1 MTIVQRAVK
10 RIAVVPAFNEE
21 PTVAGVLDLL
31 YPHVDEVIVI
41 DDGST
46 DDTRRVVEGWIPTH
60 SAARLLVHDHNR
72 GLSEAYYTAFSDLK
86 RRLHL
91 GEIGADDLVFTVDAD
106 GQHDLSVL
114 DQLEQTMLDERLDA
128 LLVRR
133 DLSTYP
139 RYKQLGNW
147 VMATW
152 ATIWAGSP
160 LPDVE
165 SGYRIFRVGALTHAL
180 EYYRGY
186 KYSETVEAAVVLKRL
201 GYVVRNDITVPVP
214 VYRSRTTMT
223 DVVIDLV
230 AMPRA
235 AWRATRPL
243 GPLGR
248 ARSLA
253 VPIATVT
260 APVLAALGVAAAVHR
275 RRRRR
280 TR

>member
-21 PTVAGVLDLL
+21 PTVVSVLDLL
-31 YPHVDEVIVI
+31 YSHVDEVIVV

-46 DDTRRVVEGWIPTH
+46 DATRAEVHRWLPEH
-60 SAARLLVHDHNR
+60 RAARLLVHDHNR

-114 DQLEQTMLDERLDA
+114 DRLERTMLDERLDA

-152 ATIWAGSP
+152 ATLWAGAA

-201 GYVVRNDITVPVP
+201 GYVVRNDIMVPVP
-214 VYRSRTTMT
+214 IYRSRTTMT

-248 ARSLA
+248 ARALA
-253 VPIATVT
+253 TPMATVA
-260 APVLAALGVAAAVHR
+260 APVLAAVTVLALR
-275 RRRRR
+275 RRRRGHR
-280 TR
+280 

>member
-1 MTIVQRAVK
+1 MTIVQRAVR

-21 PTVAGVLDLL
+21 PTVAAVLELL
-31 YPHVDEVIVI
+31 YPHVDEVIVV

-46 DDTRRVVEGWIPTH
+46 DGTRRAVERWLPSH
-60 SAARLLVHDHNR
+60 RSARLLVHENNR
-72 GLSEAYYTAFSDLK
+72 GLSEAYFTAFSDLK
-86 RRLHL
+86 RRLHG

-106 GQHDLSVL
+106 GQHDLDVL
-114 DQLEQTMLDERLDA
+114 EQLEQTMLDERLDA

-133 DLSTYP
+133 DLSSYP

-152 ATIWAGSP
+152 ATLWAGSP

-180 EYYRGY
+180 EFYRGY

-201 GYVVRNDITVPVP
+201 GYVVRNDIVVPVP

-223 DVVIDLV
+223 DVVIDLA

-248 ARSLA
+248 ARALA

-260 APVLAALGVAAAVHR
+260 APVVALAALTLNWWR
-275 RRRRR
+275 RR
-280 TR
+280 